1 MQINKTQLSI
11 LIGWATVWFV
21 IVLAWL
27 LWAFSSIKQ
36 EDVPVISTNNIIEQN
51 SILPQVCQN
60 TIGLM
65 NCIISSDQLSWEI
78 AIINQSYQQI
88 LSEWNILTDQKILEQ
103 SCTTQYQYM
112 TNLTEQPYQS
122 IIQSCL

>member
-27 LWAFSSIKQ
+27 LWAFTSIKQ

-60 TIGLM
+60 TITLM

-88 LSEWNILTDQKILEQ
+88 LSEWNILTDQIILEQ

>member
-1 MQINKTQLSI
+1 MQINKAQLSI

-27 LWAFSSIKQ
+27 LWAFTSIKQ

-60 TIGLM
+60 TIALM

-88 LSEWNILTDQKILEQ
+88 LSEWNILTDQIILEQ